1 MQGLPCPDLH
11 LDCSQRIA
19 SSRGLCGYMRS
30 SEEYR
35 AQLSDQIVG
44 DPVAA
49 PHQPATYRHRRARSG
64 EPMEEWSHASELAR
78 NGRAEQQAWSGHAR
92 VNTAG
97 AAAASSSLLV
107 MLVAAILPLVV
118 GVFVLALLVKI
129 AYLLRR

>member
-1 MQGLPCPDLH
+1 
-11 LDCSQRIA
+11 
-19 SSRGLCGYMRS
+19 MRS

-49 PHQPATYRHRRARSG
+49 PQQPAAYTHQRARSG
-64 EPMEEWSHASELAR
+64 EPMEEWSRGSELAR

-92 VNTAG
+92 VNTGG
-97 AAAASSSLLV
+97 AAAATSCLLV

-118 GVFVLALLVKI
+118 GVFVLAILVKI